1 MKLSMAE
8 KKKQIKEFLEVVDGY
23 YECGSYIQR
32 LPEGCGAREFYE
44 LLQQYIV
51 TEEPLPEKSSA
62 LLTFMQEHK
71 EEYKNLFTSKAIADA
86 MGISGKS
93 VGGSMRSLVTK
104 GYVTKIAGTPVVY
117 QLTE

>member
-8 KKKQIKEFLEVVDGY
+8 KKKQIEEFINFIDDY
-23 YECGSYIQR
+23 YECGSALAKI
-32 LPEGCGAREFYE
+32 EGGAHEFYE
-44 LLQQYIV
+44 LLKQYLV
-51 TEEPLPEKSSA
+51 VEEPLPEKSSA

-93 VGGSMRSLVTK
+93 VGGSMRSLVSK